1 LGVRRG
7 RARGLCEAPG
17 WPAQVSELT
26 GQLASAAAELA
37 KRDARLAAAERG
49 AADAGALR
57 EQHAKVSLTLSGAS
71 FWQWFC

>member
-1 LGVRRG
+1 
-7 RARGLCEAPG
+7 
-17 WPAQVSELT
+17 VSELT